1 MRKKN
6 TSKIPRNFT
15 VDARKCTQNHSR
27 REINEEHAFV
37 ADKIDEIVDACDKMA
52 QSFTGAIIV
61 ITKENNLGS
70 YIETGEIIKAKTTSI
85 FLQSVFFKNS
95 PLHDGAVIITGDQV
109 MAARCVLPVIENDS
123 FPNNL
128 GMRHRAAAGITESTD
143 SIAIIV
149 SEERGKI
156 SVAMEG
162 KLEISLTI
170 EQLKVLLQENLN

>member
-1 MRKKN
+1 MIGN
-6 TSKIPRNFT
+6 TKFLSKEGVLKFNW
-15 VDARKCTQNHSR
+15 
-27 REINEEHAFV
+27 INEESSLEV
-37 ADKIDEIVDACDKMA
+37 EIDEIVNACQKMA
-52 QSFTGAIIV
+52 DTKTGAIIV
-61 ITKENNLGS
+61 ITRENNLGS

-95 PLHDGAVIITGDQV
+95 PLHDGAVIITGDKV

-156 SVAMEG
+156 SVAIEG
-162 KLEISLTI
+162 KLEISLSS
-170 EQLKVLLQENLN
+170 EQLKTLLKNNLN

>member
-1 MRKKN
+1 
-6 TSKIPRNFT
+6 
-15 VDARKCTQNHSR
+15 
-27 REINEEHAFV
+27 
-37 ADKIDEIVDACDKMA
+37 
-52 QSFTGAIIV
+52 
-61 ITKENNLGS
+61 
-70 YIETGEIIKAKTTSI
+70 
-85 FLQSVFFKNS
+85 
-95 PLHDGAVIITGDQV
+95 

-170 EQLKVLLQENLN
+170 DQLKVLLQENLN